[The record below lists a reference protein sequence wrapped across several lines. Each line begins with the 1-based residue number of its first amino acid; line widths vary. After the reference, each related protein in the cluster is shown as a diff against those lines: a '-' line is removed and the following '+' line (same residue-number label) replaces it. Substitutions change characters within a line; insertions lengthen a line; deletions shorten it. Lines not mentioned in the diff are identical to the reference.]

1 MWRSSFL
8 CYTPHAVAVL
18 IIPEGFKSMRRHRRV
33 AHGMLDVSMPQIIL
47 DGAGIMPVRRQVI
60 AARMPQLM
68 GMGHK
73 G

>member
-1 MWRSSFL
+1 
-8 CYTPHAVAVL
+8 
-18 IIPEGFKSMRRHRRV
+18 MRRHRRV